1 LIELY
6 DDRPGQD
13 KSLSD
18 IEQLLIYSGGSIP
31 GANDLSQVISELL
44 FFDNEKALCACLN
57 QPKDPKS
64 LHKLADP
71 GPCGTD
77 HL

>member
-1 LIELY
+1 M
-6 DDRPGQD
+6 
-13 KSLSD
+13 
-18 IEQLLIYSGGSIP
+18 SGPIP
-31 GANDLSQVISELL
+31 GVNDMSQIISEFL

-64 LHKLADP
+64 LHKFADP

-77 HL
+77 HLRQFFV